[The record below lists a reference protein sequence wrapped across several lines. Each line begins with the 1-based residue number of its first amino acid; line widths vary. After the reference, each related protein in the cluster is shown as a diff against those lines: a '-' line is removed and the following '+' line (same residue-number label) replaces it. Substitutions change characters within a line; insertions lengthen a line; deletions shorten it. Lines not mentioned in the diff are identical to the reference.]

1 MIRIGESA
9 FDTRVFE
16 GITCS
21 TQRDAFSG
29 KLRMASEN
37 IFNKTRTLDISW
49 LPMAAEQYQI
59 SPNIQDYVINEIPIV
74 TVGCPNRNL
83 DEFPYEE
90 VTSFNP
96 EIGRLV
102 YQTFI
107 GKPTHMDHD
116 NRDPRKAKGVHF
128 DSFLQKQADGRYK
141 IVVLAG
147 WDRTK
152 DKDLANS
159 ILKRDRTGFSM
170 GALVSYTQCS
180 YPGCPEISPNGKI
193 ACSHQDY
200 GRGKGRIL
208 QGQLIYE
215 RCYRVNFIETSS
227 VADPADHT
235 AHERWVEP
243 WKG

>member
-1 MIRIGESA
+1 MLKLGDAS

-16 GITCS
+16 GRSCQTS
-21 TQRDAFSG
+21 RDSSG
-29 KLRMASEN
+29 KLRVASEN
-37 IFNKTRTLDISW
+37 ILNKTKDLDVSW

-59 SPNIQDYVINEIPIV
+59 SADIRDYIINEIPIV

-83 DEFPYEE
+83 DEFPYDE

-96 EIGRLV
+96 ELGRLV

-116 NRDPRKAKGVHF
+116 NRDPRRAKGVHF
-128 DSFLQKQADGRYK
+128 DSSIQKTADGRYK

-152 DKDLANS
+152 DRDLANS
-159 ILKRDRTGFSM
+159 ILRRDRTGFSM
-170 GALVSYTQCS
+170 GALVSFTQCS
-180 YPGCPEISPNGKI
+180 YPGCDATSPNGKI
-193 ACSHQDY
+193 ACRHQEY

-208 QGQLIYE
+208 EGHLIYE

-235 AHERWVEP
+235 AHDRWVKP
-243 WKG
+243 WVG